1 LGQPTHLA
9 TKVKGESSMSVTA
22 DMPEG
27 IDGMVRLVPDDMVK
41 ARLLEPQFPA
51 IHADPSITMPT
62 KRRRLDTVLKG
73 SAPEP
78 SSGEQRET
86 IPVGNEQGHL
96 RCPTVYAYGNAGRP
110 KGREPYGLG
119 VSIVVVG
126 SMVIAV
132 QSRPHHRGRESRL
145 QGEGRQCST
154 MHEMAGGMRNAGRQ
168 HRLTHHS

>member
-9 TKVKGESSMSVTA
+9 TKVKGKSSMSVTA

-27 IDGMVRLVPDDMVK
+27 IYGMVRLVPDDMVR
-41 ARLLEPQFPA
+41 ARLLESQFPA
-51 IHADPSITMPT
+51 IHTDPSITMPT

-96 RCPTVYAYGNAGRP
+96 RRPNVYTFGNAGGP

-126 SMVIAV
+126 IVVIAV
-132 QSRPHHRGRESRL
+132 QSRPHFIGRESRP

-154 MHEMAGGMRNAGRQ
+154 MHEMAGGVRNAGRQ

>member
-1 LGQPTHLA
+1 
-9 TKVKGESSMSVTA
+9 MSVTA
-22 DMPEG
+22 DVPEG
-27 IDGMVRLVPDDMVK
+27 IYGVVRLVPDDMVK
-41 ARLLEPQFPA
+41 ARLLKSQFPA

-78 SSGEQRET
+78 SSGEQREM

-96 RCPTVYAYGNAGRP
+96 RRPSVYTYGNAGRP

-126 SMVIAV
+126 SAVIAA
-132 QSRPHHRGRESRL
+132 QSRPHHGGRESRL

>member
-1 LGQPTHLA
+1 MGQPTHLA
-9 TKVKGESSMSVTA
+9 TKVKGDTSMSVTA
-22 DMPEG
+22 DAPEG
-27 IDGMVRLVPDDMVK
+27 IYGTVRLVPDDMVK
-41 ARLLEPQFPA
+41 AKLLESQFPA
-51 IHADPSITMPT
+51 IHSDPSITMPT
-62 KRRRLDTVLKG
+62 KRRRLDTVQIG

-96 RCPTVYAYGNAGRP
+96 RRPSVYTFGNAGRP

-126 SMVIAV
+126 ITVIAV
-132 QSRPHHRGRESRL
+132 KSRPHHGRRESRP

-154 MHEMAGGMRNAGRQ
+154 MQQTERYA
-168 HRLTHHS
+168 

>member
-1 LGQPTHLA
+1 LGQPTYLA
-9 TKVKGESSMSVTA
+9 TKVKGETSMSVTA
-22 DMPEG
+22 ERPEG
-27 IDGMVRLVPDDMVK
+27 IYGVVRLVPDDMVK
-41 ARLLEPQFPA
+41 ARLPEPQFPA
-51 IHADPSITMPT
+51 IHADPSITVPT

-96 RCPTVYAYGNAGRP
+96 RRPTVYAFGNAGRP
-110 KGREPYGLG
+110 TGREPYGLG
-119 VSIVVVG
+119 VSVVVVG
-126 SMVIAV
+126 STVIAV
-132 QSRPHHRGRESRL
+132 HFRPHQGGRESRP

-154 MHEMAGGMRNAGRQ
+154 VHEAERGMRNAGRQ

>member
-1 LGQPTHLA
+1 MGQPNHLA
-9 TKVKGESSMSVTA
+9 AKAKGETSMSVTA
-22 DMPEG
+22 GMPEG
-27 IDGMVRLVPDDMVK
+27 TYGMVRLVPDDMVK

-51 IHADPSITMPT
+51 IHADPSITVST
-62 KRRRLDTVLKG
+62 KRRRHDTVLKG
-73 SAPEP
+73 STPEP

-96 RCPTVYAYGNAGRP
+96 RRPIVYALGNAGRP

-119 VSIVVVG
+119 VSVVVVG
-126 SMVIAV
+126 IMVIAV
-132 QSRPHHRGRESRL
+132 KSRPHHGRRESRL

-154 MHEMAGGMRNAGRQ
+154 MYEAEGGMRNAGRQ